1 MSTRYSPASFSW
13 ASVAAWPLMK
23 QRERPE
29 PSTVLRRMTWP
40 GSPLR
45 SRSVSHAASAAL
57 GSTSN
62 SAASSARSAPSRTA
76 AASPRPPTSSS
87 MASTSIDFP
96 APVSPVSTVNPS
108 PKSMDDSSIST
119 NPRMSSARST
129 VLLQVAVLL
138 EYFAPAQLLAQRGE
152 VAVARRVHEAHR
164 VRRALEQQAVA
175 LLHVG
180 ERKAVEMRARVERA
194 HQHDLDHHAV
204 AHAHR
209 ARGKG
214 VRVERHQRERRH
226 RGVQDR
232 ALRRHRVGG
241 RAGRRG
247 DDHAVGAQRVDE
259 LAVDQ
264 QVELD
269 QAPLRALADDGLVE
283 RDGLQDR
290 FIVSSYF
297 GFQQRALLDAVLA
310 IENRA
315 DAGAHVVVADV
326 GHETDAALVHADQR
340 HVVAHEIARRGEHR
354 AVSADDDRELGV
366 GADRRIVDAAHAE
379 VGRGLALDQHFAAA
393 LFEHAAQLPQR
404 LRDLG
409 TAQLADQG
417 DAAEAR
423 PDCGGRHALECTM
436 IFMLDKR
443 AQVLLKTLIERYI
456 AEGQPVGS
464 RTLSKHSGLDLSPA
478 TIRNVM
484 SDLED
489 MGFIA
494 SPHTSAGRVPTPAGY
509 RFFVDTLLV
518 VKQLESGEL
527 RELEGQLHPDNPQRV
542 IHSASQLLS
551 QLSQF
556 AGVVMTPRRAV
567 TFKHVEFLKLS
578 EKRILLIVVT
588 PDGDVQNRILFT
600 ERDYSPAELVE
611 VANFINQNYAGQSFE
626 DVRLHLRGEL
636 RDLRHDMARLMS
648 AALEAGTALAEGSE
662 QYVISGERN
671 LFAVRDL
678 SQDVGRLKQVLEL
691 FERKTSL
698 LKILDL
704 ALRGQGVQIFIGG
717 ESGVSAPDDVSV
729 VTSPYK
735 VDGEV
740 VGTVGVVGPTRMAYD
755 RVIPIVDVT

>member
-29 PSTVLRRMTWP
+29 PSTVLLRMTRP

-45 SRSVSHAASAAL
+45 SRSVSHAASAPW
-57 GSTSN
+57 GSRSN
-62 SAASSARSAPSRTA
+62 SAASSARSAPPRTA

-108 PKSMDDSSIST
+108 PNSMDDSSIST

-194 HQHDLDHHAV
+194 HQHDLDQHAV
-204 AHAHR
+204 ADAHR

-214 VRVERHQRERRH
+214 VRVERHQRERWH
-226 RGVQDR
+226 RGMQDR

-247 DDHAVGAQRVDE
+247 DDHSVCAQRVDE

-283 RDGLQDR
+283 CDGLKDR
-290 FIVSSYF
+290 FIVSFYF
-297 GFQQRALLDAVLA
+297 SLQQRALLDAVLA
-310 IENRA
+310 VENRA
-315 DAGAHVVVADV
+315 DAGLHVVVADV
-326 GHETDAALVHADQR
+326 GHETDAALVHADER
-340 HVVAHEIARRGEHR
+340 HVMAHETARRGEHR
-354 AVSADDDRELGV
+354 AVAADDDREIGA
-366 GADRRIVDAAHAE
+366 GADRRRVDAAHAE

-393 LFEHAAQLPQR
+393 LFEHRAQLAQR
-404 LRDLG
+404 FRDLG
-409 TAQLADQG
+409 AAQLADQG

-423 PDCGGRHALECTM
+423 LDCGVRHAVECTM
-436 IFMLDKR
+436 ISMLDKR

-456 AEGQPVGS
+456 VEGQPVGS
-464 RTLSKHSGLDLSPA
+464 RTLSKYSGLDLSPA

-484 SDLED
+484 SDLEE

-518 VKQLESGEL
+518 VKPLETGELHQLETE
-527 RELEGQLHPDNPQRV
+527 LHPDNPQRV
-542 IHSASQLLS
+542 VTAASQLLS
-551 QLSQF
+551 QLTQF
-556 AGVVMTPRRAV
+556 AGVVMTPRRRAL
-567 TFKHVEFLKLS
+567 TFRHIEFLRLS
-578 EKRILLIVVT
+578 EKRVLLIVVT
-588 PDGDVQNRILFT
+588 PEGDVQNRILFT
-600 ERDYSPAELVE
+600 ERDFSASELVE
-611 VANFINQNYAGQSFE
+611 AANFMNQNYAGQSFE
-626 DVRLHLRGEL
+626 DVRQRLHGEL
-636 RDLRHDMARLMS
+636 REIKQDMIGLLS
-648 AALEAGTALAEGSE
+648 AALEAGNKAVAEGNE
-662 QYVISGERN
+662 QYIISGERN
-671 LFAVRDL
+671 LFSVQELA
-678 SQDVGRLKQVLEL
+678 QDVTRLKQLFEL
-691 FERKTSL
+691 FERK
-698 LKILDL
+698 
-704 ALRGQGVQIFIGG
+704 
-717 ESGVSAPDDVSV
+717 
-729 VTSPYK
+729 
-735 VDGEV
+735 
-740 VGTVGVVGPTRMAYD
+740 
-755 RVIPIVDVT
+755 